1 MSECESGYEVALVIE
16 MQNWVFWT
24 PTHCATLGKW
34 NGREQG
40 VSRRLTCTHYNASDR
55 TITNG
60 MHNQAK
66 LIMIY
71 REKMLQLYCGVLC
84 YMVSGYT

>member
-1 MSECESGYEVALVIE
+1 MGQQNRRRRMSECESRYEVALVIE

-40 VSRRLTCTHYNASDR
+40 VSRRLTCALQRLGQD
-55 TITNG
+55 
-60 MHNQAK
+60 
-66 LIMIY
+66 
-71 REKMLQLYCGVLC
+71 EKKSYAL
-84 YMVSGYT
+84 SS